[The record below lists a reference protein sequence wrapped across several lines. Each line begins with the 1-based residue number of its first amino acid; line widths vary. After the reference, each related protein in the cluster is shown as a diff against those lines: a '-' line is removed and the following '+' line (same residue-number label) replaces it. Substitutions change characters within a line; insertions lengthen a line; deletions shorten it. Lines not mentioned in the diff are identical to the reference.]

1 MDDDRVVWMDDLA
14 TEVCWQLLEGRQIGR
29 VAFVDDR
36 GPMVLPVNFR
46 LDGRSIVVRTA
57 RGSILEAIGSGVP
70 VTFEVDGT
78 DAYTESGWSVIA
90 RGVASEETDPA
101 AAVAGLDLHPWAPG
115 PKDHWIRIE
124 PSSVTGRAISR
135 RRSEDDGR
143 LLPYMPAD

>member
-57 RGSILEAIGSGVP
+57 RGSILEAIGSGAP

-78 DAYTESGWSVIA
+78 DAYMETGWSVIA
-90 RGVASEETDPA
+90 RGVASEVPTLRLRSPA
-101 AAVAGLDLHPWAPG
+101 STCTRGRQVPRTTGSA
-115 PKDHWIRIE
+115 
-124 PSSVTGRAISR
+124 SSRAR
-135 RRSEDDGR
+135 
-143 LLPYMPAD
+143 

>member
-1 MDDDRVVWMDDLA
+1 ME
-14 TEVCWQLLEGRQIGR
+14 T
-29 VAFVDDR
+29 
-36 GPMVLPVNFR
+36 
-46 LDGRSIVVRTA
+46 
-57 RGSILEAIGSGVP
+57 
-70 VTFEVDGT
+70 
-78 DAYTESGWSVIA
+78 GWSVIA
-90 RGVASEETDPA
+90 VVSRFGGDRPA